1 MIQVNLA
8 TQLIVDVYIQTY
20 QTEQEGQS
28 FNLTSTS
35 WAMWA
40 MLLMLMLMSTYDYNI
55 HG

>member
-8 TQLIVDVYIQTY
+8 TQLIVDAYIQTY
-20 QTEQEGQS
+20 QTKQEGQS
-28 FNLTSTS
+28 VNLTPTS